1 MGYNKGDII
10 TAGEYND
17 LLNRLLKEIQRRSN
31 AKFTNYNYNRTSD
44 KNNYKNNLNEVNVS
58 DVVNKINGNIKT
70 DSNIINGVL
79 QIQDKKDNNNIISF
93 DVTANEI
100 MKISDIVSI
109 LDKLEKVSDT
119 DDNAIPSGKTSE
131 YIGGGCKGAC
141 VGFCS
146 QKCVNT
152 NRGG

>member
-1 MGYNKGDII
+1 MRYNKGDII
-10 TAGEYND
+10 TAGEYNK
-17 LLNRLLKEIQRRSN
+17 LLNRLLEEIQRRSK
-31 AKFTNYNYNRTSD
+31 AKFTNYNYASD
-44 KNNYKNNLNEVNVS
+44 KNNLNEVNVS

-79 QIQDKKDNNNIISF
+79 QIQDKKDDSNIISF

-100 MKISDIVSI
+100 MKISDIVNI
-109 LDKLEKVSDT
+109 LDKLEKVSNT
-119 DDNAIPSGKTSE
+119 DDNAVPSGNTSN

>member
-10 TAGEYND
+10 TAGEYNK
-17 LLNRLLKEIQRRSN
+17 LLNRLLDEIQRRSN

-44 KNNYKNNLNEVNVS
+44 KNNLNEVNVS

-79 QIQDKKDNNNIISF
+79 QIQDKKDNNNTISF
-93 DVTANEI
+93 NVTAKEI

-119 DDNAIPSGKTSE
+119 DDNAIPFGKKSE

>member
-10 TAGEYND
+10 TAGEYNK
-17 LLNRLLKEIQRRSN
+17 LLNRLLEEIQRRSN
-31 AKFTNYNYNRTSD
+31 AKFTNYNYASD
-44 KNNYKNNLNEVNVS
+44 KNNLNEVNVS

-93 DVTANEI
+93 DVTAKEI

-119 DDNAIPSGKTSE
+119 DDNAIPYGKKSE

>member
-10 TAGEYND
+10 TAGEYNE
-17 LLNRLLKEIQRRSN
+17 LLNRLLEEIQRRSN
-31 AKFTNYNYNRTSD
+31 AKFTNYNYNSD
-44 KNNYKNNLNEVNVS
+44 KNNLNEVNVS

-79 QIQDKKDNNNIISF
+79 QIQDKKDNNNTISF
-93 DVTANEI
+93 NVTAKEI

-119 DDNAIPSGKTSE
+119 DDNAIPFDETSSDKTSK